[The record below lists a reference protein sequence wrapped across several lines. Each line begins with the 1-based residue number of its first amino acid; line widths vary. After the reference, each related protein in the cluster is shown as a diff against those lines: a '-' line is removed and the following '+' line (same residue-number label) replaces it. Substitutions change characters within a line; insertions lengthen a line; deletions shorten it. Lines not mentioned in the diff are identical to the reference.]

1 MKHSVKAS
9 LVLVIVSL
17 APGLTVAAEEAEE
30 PVTAALSPETRGVL
44 IREMQAIAGA
54 MGDIHRA
61 LVTGDHET
69 VGEQARKIHDSFVL
83 AQALSDAQRKEI
95 GTKLPGEFVA
105 ADRAFH
111 GLAAKLAEAA
121 KQGDPDVERF
131 WFQEMTRACQGCHT
145 DFAAGRFPG
154 LANGSGSGH

>member
-1 MKHSVKAS
+1 MKHSVKAL

-17 APGLTVAAEEAEE
+17 APGLTVAEEEAEE

-54 MGDIHRA
+54 MGEIHRA

-95 GTKLPGEFVA
+95 GTTLPGEFVA

-121 KQGDPDVERF
+121 EQGDPDVERF
-131 WFQEMTRACQGCHT
+131 WFQEMTRACQACHT
-145 DFAAGRFPG
+145 DYAGGRFPG
-154 LANGSGSGH
+154 LGK